1 MTTILAR
8 DVLPDMV
15 IRAMCKSEY
24 RDKPI
29 SIATFRVAYVDRYD
43 GVVRIHADSRS
54 SQICEAPDHVKV
66 QVLQWPSYAHEV
78 VVTDPEV
85 TESWREDPEL
95 DAAIKAFKRGGVL

>member
-1 MTTILAR
+1 MTTILAC

-15 IRAMCKSEY
+15 IRAMFKSEY
-24 RDKPI
+24 RDEPI

-54 SQICEAPDHVKV
+54 SQICEIPDHVKV
-66 QVLQWPSYAHEV
+66 QVLQWPTYAHEV

-85 TESWREDPEL
+85 TQSWQKDPEL
-95 DAAIKAFKRGGVL
+95 EAAITAFKRGGVL